1 MMTLEQQLEL
11 EKMYKGLAENRALQ
25 VLNRAKADGAYERT
39 KVGQGVMNHLAETYT
54 KNVEAFV
61 TDCLQPKRG
70 VQPAYAKI
78 VKDYVLALGGD
89 TQKFSRLCAT
99 LSLKMALS
107 AMMRRSHV
115 ANNIGG
121 AIGLELEPEVEA
133 MAFFAD
139 KNNVKRFNKAIS
151 SRVGF
156 SYRRI
161 FMEHVYEGV
170 GFTFVKHTAKERTS
184 LGMQLLAVLV
194 ETTDFFVFQEVSE
207 NGKTQPLQLLPT
219 DIFLKAIAN
228 AEDKSISLAI
238 TYVPTIIPP
247 KPWTSMWDG
256 GYYGALSQNKTLMR
270 YIPYA
275 RSSQTRKLYTS
286 RLNELDLSSVYSAV
300 NAIQATAYRIN
311 KPVLDIL
318 KYYLSIGGGIAG
330 LAETKPLEQLPRF
343 PHAYEDIK
351 EDEELLKAFKAHKKK
366 MVEVVHKENQRK
378 GKALRAVMILK
389 TAEDFA
395 KYESIWFPMN
405 IDFRGRVYPIPTGLN
420 PQGDDM
426 TKSLLQYAN
435 PVPVSTE
442 DAPDALKWLAIHG
455 AGLAGHDK
463 IPLEDRVAWV
473 EENKQNILS
482 SAENPL
488 DFPWWQ
494 EQDKPWQFLA
504 WAMEYKRAL
513 EYLDSHGTLAGFD
526 CRCTIAYDGTCS
538 GLQHYS
544 CLLRDP
550 VGGSAVNLIDH
561 DKPSDIYREVSDKV
575 LTMVKKD
582 VMEGTTKGKERKD
595 GTFGPGTKQMAE
607 AWLAHGINRKVCKRP
622 VMTLAYGSGQYGFAD
637 QIYEDTTRDNPHF
650 AGVGDRQAAQ
660 YLAKLTWKA
669 VQTTVVAAIEGM
681 ECLKK
686 IATALAKAD
695 MPVEWVTPMGLP
707 IQQMYLARKTESFQL
722 RLGNASTRY
731 RIYVT
736 TVSENED
743 VDRHKQ
749 ATGVAPNFIH
759 SLDATHLMMSINEAS
774 KEGCVNFSTVHDSF
788 GTSLGEAARLR
799 RIIRQQMVKL
809 YTEHDPLADFL
820 RHAEELLGE
829 PLDIELPKKGSLDIN
844 CILDSK
850 FVFH

>member
-170 GFTFVKHTAKERTS
+170 GFIFVKHTAKERTS

-207 NGKTQPLQLLPT
+207 DGKTQPLQLLPT

-286 RLNELDLSSVYSAV
+286 RLNELDLSSLYSAV

-395 KYESIWFPMN
+395 KYDSIWFPMN

-426 TKSLLQYAN
+426 TKSLLQYAD
-435 PVPVSTE
+435 PVPVSAE
-442 DAPDALKWLAIHG
+442 DAPDALKWLSIHG

-504 WAMEYKRAL
+504 WTMEYKRAL

-829 PLDIELPKKGSLDIN
+829 PLGIELPKKGSLDIN

>member
-1 MMTLEQQLEL
+1 MTLEQQLEL

-25 VLNRAKADGAYERT
+25 VLNKAKVDGAYERT
-39 KVGQGVMNHLAETYT
+39 RVGQGVMNHLAETYT

-61 TDCLQPKRG
+61 KDCLQPKRG
-70 VQPAYAKI
+70 IQPAYAKI

-99 LSLKMALS
+99 LSLKMTLS

-139 KNNVKRFNKAIS
+139 KNNVKRFNKS
-151 SRVGF
+151 LSYRVGF

-170 GFTFVKHTAKERTS
+170 GFNFVKHTAKERTS

-207 NGKTQPLQLLPT
+207 DGKTQPLQLIPT
-219 DIFLKAIAN
+219 DIFLKAIAE
-228 AEDKSISLAI
+228 AEDKSVSLAI

-256 GYYGALSQNKTLMR
+256 GYYGSLSQNKTLMR

-275 RSSQTRKLYTS
+275 RSSQTRKLYTA
-286 RLNELDLSSVYSAV
+286 RLNELDLASVYSAV

-311 KPVLDIL
+311 KPVLEVI
-318 KYYLSIGGGIAG
+318 KHYLNVGGGVAG
-330 LAETKPLEQLPRF
+330 LATTKPLEQLPRF
-343 PHAYEDIK
+343 PHAYDEIK
-351 EDEELLKAFKAHKKK
+351 GNEELLKQFKAHKKK
-366 MVEVVHKENQRK
+366 MVEVIHKENQRK

-389 TAEDFA
+389 VAEDFA
-395 KYESIWFPMN
+395 KYDSIWFPMN

-435 PVPVSTE
+435 PVPVSAE
-442 DAPDALKWLAIHG
+442 DAPDALKWLSIHG

-463 IPLEDRVAWV
+463 IPLEDRVSWV

-504 WAMEYKRAL
+504 WTMEYKRAL
-513 EYLDSHGTLAGFD
+513 EYLDSHRTLAGFD

-582 VMEGTTKGKERKD
+582 VMEGTTKGRERKD
-595 GTFGPGTKQMAE
+595 GTFGPGTKQLAE

-695 MPVEWVTPMGLP
+695 MPVEWLTPMGLP

-774 KEGCVNFSTVHDSF
+774 RQGCVNFSTVHDSF

-809 YTEHDPLADFL
+809 YTEHDPLAEFL

-829 PLDIELPKKGSLDIN
+829 PLDIELPEKGSLDIN

>member
-25 VLNRAKADGAYERT
+25 VLNKAKADGAYERT

-133 MAFFAD
+133 MTFFAD

-207 NGKTQPLQLLPT
+207 DGKTQPLQLLPT

-455 AGLAGHDK
+455 AELAGHDK

>member
-25 VLNRAKADGAYERT
+25 VLNKAKADGAYERT

-78 VKDYVLALGGD
+78 VKDYVLTLGGD

-207 NGKTQPLQLLPT
+207 DGKTQLLQLLPT

-286 RLNELDLSSVYSAV
+286 RLNELDLSSLYSAV

-395 KYESIWFPMN
+395 KYDSIWFPMN

-442 DAPDALKWLAIHG
+442 DAPDALKWLSIHG

-482 SAENPL
+482 SAETPL

-504 WAMEYKRAL
+504 WTMEYKRAL
-513 EYLDSHGTLAGFD
+513 EYLDVHKTLAGFD

-607 AWLAHGINRKVCKRP
+607 AWMAHGINRKVCKRP

-707 IQQMYLARKTESFQL
+707 IQQMYLSRKTESFQL

>member
-25 VLNRAKADGAYERT
+25 VLNKAKADGAYERT

-61 TDCLQPKRG
+61 TDCLQPKCG

-78 VKDYVLALGGD
+78 IKDYVLALGGD

-207 NGKTQPLQLLPT
+207 DGKTQPLQLLPT
-219 DIFLKAIAN
+219 DVFLKAIAN
-228 AEDKSISLAI
+228 AEDKSVSLAI

-482 SAENPL
+482 SAKNPL

>member
-207 NGKTQPLQLLPT
+207 DGKTQPLQLLPT

-286 RLNELDLSSVYSAV
+286 RLNELDLSSLYSAV

-395 KYESIWFPMN
+395 KYDSIWFPMN

-494 EQDKPWQFLA
+494 DQDKPWQFLA

>member
-207 NGKTQPLQLLPT
+207 DGKTQPLQLLPT

-286 RLNELDLSSVYSAV
+286 RLNELDLSSLYSAV

-395 KYESIWFPMN
+395 KYDSIWFPMN

>member
-25 VLNRAKADGAYERT
+25 VLNKAKTDGAYERT
-39 KVGQGVMNHLAETYT
+39 RVGQGIMNHLAETYSA
-54 KNVEAFV
+54 NVQAFV
-61 TDCLQPKRG
+61 EDCLKPKRG

-78 VKDYVLALGGD
+78 VKDYALALQGD
-89 TQKFSRLCAT
+89 TKKLARLCAT
-99 LSLKMALS
+99 LSLKITIS
-107 AMMRRSHV
+107 AMMRRSLT

-133 MAFFAD
+133 VAFFED
-139 KNNVKRFNKAIS
+139 KENKRFDRSLKE
-151 SRVGF
+151 RVNF
-156 SYRRI
+156 SYRRN
-161 FMEHVYEGV
+161 FMEHVYNGV
-170 GFTFVKHTAKERTS
+170 GFTFTKHTAKERTT

-207 NGKTQPLQLLPT
+207 EGKTQPLQILPT
-219 DIFLKAIAN
+219 DIFLQAIAK
-228 AEDKSISLAI
+228 AEDKSVGQAI

-286 RLNELDLSSVYSAV
+286 RLNELDLSSLYSAV

-311 KPVLDIL
+311 KSVLEVI
-318 KYYLSIGGGIAG
+318 KHYLNVGGGVAG
-330 LAETKPLEQLPRF
+330 LAETNPLEQLPRF
-343 PHAYEDIK
+343 PHAYDEIK
-351 EDEELLKAFKAHKKK
+351 ENEELLKQFKEHKKK
-366 MVEVVHKENQRK
+366 MVEIIHKENQRK

-389 TAEDFA
+389 VAEDFA
-395 KYESIWFPMN
+395 KCDEIWFPMN

-426 TKSLLQYAN
+426 TKALLQYAK
-435 PVPVSTE
+435 PVPVSAE
-442 DAPDALKWLAIHG
+442 DAPDALKWLSIHG

-463 IPLEDRVAWV
+463 IPLEDRVTWV

-488 DFPWWQ
+488 DFTWWQ

-513 EYLDSHGTLAGFD
+513 EYLDTHKTLAGFG

-550 VGGSAVNLIDH
+550 VGGSSVNLIDH
-561 DKPSDIYREVSDKV
+561 DKPADIYREVSDKV

-582 VMEGTTKGKERKD
+582 AIEGTLKGKQRKN
-595 GTFGPGTKQMAE
+595 GTFGPGTKQLAE

-637 QIYEDTTRDNPHF
+637 QIYEDTVADNPCF
-650 AGVGDRQAAQ
+650 AGVGERQVAQ
-660 YLAKLTWKA
+660 YLAKLIWKA

-686 IATALAKAD
+686 IATVLAKAD

-722 RLGNASTRY
+722 RLGNSSTRY

-774 KEGCVNFSTVHDSF
+774 RQGCVNFSTVHDSF

-799 RIIRQQMVKL
+799 RIIRQELVKL
-809 YTEHDPLADFL
+809 YTEHDPLAEFL

-829 PLDIELPKKGSLDIN
+829 PLDIELPEKGSLDIN

>member
-25 VLNRAKADGAYERT
+25 VLNKAKADGAYERT

-161 FMEHVYEGV
+161 FMEHVYDGV

-207 NGKTQPLQLLPT
+207 DGKTQPLQLLPT
-219 DIFLKAIAN
+219 DVFLKAIAN

-366 MVEVVHKENQRK
+366 MVEVIHKENQRK

-395 KYESIWFPMN
+395 KYDSIWFPMN

-435 PVPVSTE
+435 PVPVSAE
-442 DAPDALKWLAIHG
+442 DAPDALKWLSIHG

-482 SAENPL
+482 SAETPL

-504 WAMEYKRAL
+504 WTMEYKRAL
-513 EYLDSHGTLAGFD
+513 EYLDAHKTLAGFD

-799 RIIRQQMVKL
+799 HIIRQQMVKL

-829 PLDIELPKKGSLDIN
+829 PMDIELPKKGSLDIN

>member
-25 VLNRAKADGAYERT
+25 VLNKAKADGAYERT

-133 MAFFAD
+133 MTFFAD

-207 NGKTQPLQLLPT
+207 DGKTQPLQLLPT
-219 DIFLKAIAN
+219 DIFLKAIAT

>member
-25 VLNRAKADGAYERT
+25 VLNKAKADGAYERT

-70 VQPAYAKI
+70 VQPTYAKI

-161 FMEHVYEGV
+161 FMEHVYKGV

-207 NGKTQPLQLLPT
+207 DGKTQPLQLLPT
-219 DIFLKAIAN
+219 DVFLKAIAN
-228 AEDKSISLAI
+228 AEDKSVSLAI

-504 WAMEYKRAL
+504 WTMEYKRAL

-526 CRCTIAYDGTCS
+526 CRCTIAYDGTCL

-686 IATALAKAD
+686 IATALVKAD

-707 IQQMYLARKTESFQL
+707 IQQMYLARKTESFRL
-722 RLGNASTRY
+722 RLGNSSTRY

-774 KEGCVNFSTVHDSF
+774 RQGCVNFSTVHDSF

-799 RIIRQQMVKL
+799 RIIRQELVKL
-809 YTEHDPLADFL
+809 YTEHDPLAEFL

-829 PLDIELPKKGSLDIN
+829 PLDIELPKKGSLDIK

>member
-11 EKMYKGLAENRALQ
+11 EKMYKNISESRALQ
-25 VLNRAKADGAYERT
+25 LLNKAKADGAYERT
-39 KVGQGVMNHLAETYT
+39 HVGQGIMNHLAETYA
-54 KNVEAFV
+54 KNLQAFV
-61 TDCLQPKRG
+61 EDCVKPKRG

-78 VKDYVLALGGD
+78 VKDYTLALNGD
-89 TQKFSRLCAT
+89 TQKLARTCAT
-99 LSLKMALS
+99 LSLRLTLGD
-107 AMMRRSHV
+107 MMMQKYI
-115 ANNIGG
+115 ANNIGSK
-121 AIGLELEPEVEA
+121 IGVDLEAEVQA
-133 MAFFAD
+133 TAFFDD
-139 KNNVKRFNKAIS
+139 KDNVKRFGKS
-151 SRVGF
+151 LGSRVGF

-161 FMEHVYEGV
+161 FMEHVYNGV
-170 GFTFVKHTAKERTS
+170 GMEFVKHTEKEKTA
-184 LGMQLLAVLV
+184 LGMQMLTILV
-194 ETTDFFVFQEVSE
+194 ETTDFFVFSE
-207 NGKTQPLQLLPT
+207 DVKDNKTQPLQLLPT
-219 DIFLKAIAN
+219 DIFLKAVSK

-238 TYVPTIIPP
+238 KYVPTIIPP
-247 KPWTSMWDG
+247 KPWTSFWDG
-256 GYYGALSQNKTLMR
+256 GYYGALSQHSTLMR

-275 RSSQTRKLYTS
+275 RSSQTRKLYTA
-286 RLNELDLSSVYSAV
+286 RLNELDLSSLYSAV
-300 NAIQATAYRIN
+300 NAIQATAYKIN
-311 KPVLDIL
+311 RSVLEVI
-318 KYYLSIGGGIAG
+318 KHYLNVGGGVAG

-343 PHAYEDIK
+343 PHDYEDIK
-351 EDEELLKAFKAHKKK
+351 ENELLLKQFKAHKKK
-366 MVEVVHKENQRK
+366 MVEIIHKENQRK

-389 TAEDFA
+389 VAEDFA
-395 KYESIWFPMN
+395 KYDKIWFPMN

-426 TKSLLQYAN
+426 TKALLQYAD
-435 PVPVSTE
+435 PVPVSAE
-442 DAPDALKWLAIHG
+442 DAPDALKWLSIHG

-482 SAENPL
+482 SAETPL

-504 WAMEYKRAL
+504 WTMEYKRAL
-513 EYLDSHGTLAGFD
+513 EYLDAHKTLAGFD

-550 VGGSAVNLIDH
+550 VGGSSVNLIDH
-561 DKPSDIYREVSDKV
+561 DKPADIYREVSDKV

-582 VMEGTTKGKERKD
+582 AIEGTLKGKERKD
-595 GTFGPGTKQMAE
+595 GTFGPGTKQLAE
-607 AWLAHGINRKVCKRP
+607 AWLAHGITRKVCKRP
-622 VMTLAYGSGQYGFAD
+622 VMTLAYGSGQYGFGD
-637 QIYEDTTRDNPHF
+637 QIYEDTVADNPCF
-650 AGVGDRQAAQ
+650 AGVGERQASQ
-660 YLAKLTWKA
+660 YLAKLIWKA

-707 IQQMYLARKTESFQL
+707 IQQMYLARKTESFRL
-722 RLGNASTRY
+722 RLGNSSTRY

-774 KEGCVNFSTVHDSF
+774 RQGCVNFSTVHDSF

-799 RIIRQQMVKL
+799 RIIRQELVKL

-829 PLDIELPKKGSLDIN
+829 PLDIELPEKGSLDIN

>member
-25 VLNRAKADGAYERT
+25 VLNKAKADGAYERT

-70 VQPAYAKI
+70 VQPTYAKI

-161 FMEHVYEGV
+161 FMEHVYKGV

-207 NGKTQPLQLLPT
+207 DGKTQPLQLLPT
-219 DIFLKAIAN
+219 DVFLKAIAN
-228 AEDKSISLAI
+228 AEDKSVSLAI

-504 WAMEYKRAL
+504 WTMEYKRAL

-526 CRCTIAYDGTCS
+526 CRCTIAYDGTCL

-707 IQQMYLARKTESFQL
+707 IQQMYLARKTESFRL
-722 RLGNASTRY
+722 RLGNSSTRY

-774 KEGCVNFSTVHDSF
+774 RQGCVNFSTVHDSF

-799 RIIRQQMVKL
+799 RIIRQELVKL
-809 YTEHDPLADFL
+809 YTEHDPLAEFL

-829 PLDIELPKKGSLDIN
+829 LLDIELPKKGSLDIK

>member
-25 VLNRAKADGAYERT
+25 VLDKAKADGAYERT
-39 KVGQGVMNHLAETYT
+39 RVGQGIMNHLAETYSA
-54 KNVEAFV
+54 NVQAFV
-61 TDCLQPKRG
+61 EDCMKPKRG

-78 VKDYVLALGGD
+78 VKDYVLALQGD
-89 TQKFSRLCAT
+89 TKKLARLCAT
-99 LSLKMALS
+99 LSLKITLS
-107 AMMRRSHV
+107 AMMRRSLT

-133 MAFFAD
+133 MAFFED
-139 KNNVKRFNKAIS
+139 KENKRFDRSLKE
-151 SRVGF
+151 RVNF
-156 SYRRI
+156 SYRRN
-161 FMEHVYEGV
+161 FMERVYKGV
-170 GFTFVKHTAKERTS
+170 GFTFTKHTAKERTT

-207 NGKTQPLQLLPT
+207 EGKTQPLQVLPT
-219 DIFLKAIAN
+219 DIFLQAIAK
-228 AEDKSISLAI
+228 AEDKSVGQAI

-247 KPWTSMWDG
+247 KPWTNFWDG
-256 GYYGALSQNKTLMR
+256 GYYGALAQNKTLMR

-275 RSSQTRKLYTS
+275 RSSQTRKLYTA
-286 RLNELDLSSVYSAV
+286 RLNELDLSNIYSAV

-311 KPVLDIL
+311 KPIL
-318 KYYLSIGGGIAG
+318 EVIKHYLNVGGGVAG
-330 LAETKPLEQLPRF
+330 LATTKPLEQLPRF
-343 PHAYEDIK
+343 PHAYDEIK
-351 EDEELLKAFKAHKKK
+351 ENEELLKQFKEHKKK
-366 MVEVVHKENQRK
+366 MVEIIHKENQRK

-389 TAEDFA
+389 VAEDFA
-395 KYESIWFPMN
+395 KYDEIWFPMN

-426 TKSLLQYAN
+426 TKALLQYAK
-435 PVPVSTE
+435 PVPVSAE
-442 DAPDALKWLAIHG
+442 DAPDALKWLSIHG

-473 EENKQNILS
+473 EENKGNILS

-488 DFPWWQ
+488 DFTWWQ

-504 WAMEYKRAL
+504 WTMEYKRAL
-513 EYLDSHGTLAGFD
+513 EYLDTHKTLAGFD

-550 VGGSAVNLIDH
+550 VGGSSVNLIDH
-561 DKPSDIYREVSDKV
+561 DKPADIYRDVSDKV

-582 VMEGTTKGKERKD
+582 AIEGTLKGKQRKN
-595 GTFGPGTKQMAE
+595 GTFGPGTKQLAE

-637 QIYEDTTRDNPHF
+637 QVYEDTAADNPCF
-650 AGVGDRQAAQ
+650 AGVGERQAAQ
-660 YLAKLTWKA
+660 YLAKLIWKA

-707 IQQMYLARKTESFQL
+707 IQQMYLARKTEAFQL
-722 RLGNASTRY
+722 RLGNSSTRY

-774 KEGCVNFSTVHDSF
+774 RQGCVNFSTVHDSF

-799 RIIRQQMVKL
+799 RIIRQELVRL
-809 YTEHDPLADFL
+809 YTEHDPLAEFL

-829 PLDIELPKKGSLDIN
+829 PLDIELPEKGSLDIN

>member
-11 EKMYKGLAENRALQ
+11 EKMYKNISESRALQ
-25 VLNRAKADGAYERT
+25 LLNKAKEDGAYERT
-39 KVGQGVMNHLAETYT
+39 RVGQGIMNHLAETYA
-54 KNVEAFV
+54 KNLQAFV
-61 TDCLQPKRG
+61 EDCVKPKRG

-78 VKDYVLALGGD
+78 VKDYTLALNGD
-89 TQKFSRLCAT
+89 TQKLARTCAT
-99 LSLKMALS
+99 LSLRLTLGD
-107 AMMRRSHV
+107 MMMQKYI
-115 ANNIGG
+115 ANNIGSK
-121 AIGLELEPEVEA
+121 IGVDLEAEVQA
-133 MAFFAD
+133 TAFFDD
-139 KNNVKRFNKAIS
+139 KDNVKRFGKS
-151 SRVGF
+151 LGSRVGF

-161 FMEHVYEGV
+161 FMEHVYNGV
-170 GFTFVKHTAKERTS
+170 GMEFVKHTEKEKTA
-184 LGMQLLAVLV
+184 LGMQMLAILV
-194 ETTDFFVFQEVSE
+194 ETTDFFVFSE
-207 NGKTQPLQLLPT
+207 DVKDNKTQPLQLLPT
-219 DIFLKAIAN
+219 DIFLKAVSK

-238 TYVPTIIPP
+238 KYVPTIIPP
-247 KPWTSMWDG
+247 KPWTSFWDG
-256 GYYGALSQNKTLMR
+256 GYYGALSQHSTLMR

-275 RSSQTRKLYTS
+275 RSSQTRKLYTA
-286 RLNELDLSSVYSAV
+286 RLNELDLSSLYSAV
-300 NAIQATAYRIN
+300 NAIQATAYKIN
-311 KPVLDIL
+311 RAVLEVI
-318 KYYLSIGGGIAG
+318 KHYLSVGGGVAG

-343 PHAYEDIK
+343 PHDYEDIK
-351 EDEELLKAFKAHKKK
+351 ENELLLKQFKAHKKK
-366 MVEVVHKENQRK
+366 MVEVIHKENQRK

-389 TAEDFA
+389 VAEDFA
-395 KYESIWFPMN
+395 KYDKIWFPMN

-426 TKSLLQYAN
+426 TKALLQYAD
-435 PVPVSTE
+435 PVPVSAE
-442 DAPDALKWLAIHG
+442 DAPDALKWLSIHG

-482 SAENPL
+482 SAETPL

-504 WAMEYKRAL
+504 WTMEYKRAL
-513 EYLDSHGTLAGFD
+513 EYLDVHKTLAGFD

-550 VGGSAVNLIDH
+550 VGGSSVNLIDH
-561 DKPSDIYREVSDKV
+561 DKPADIYREVSDKV

-582 VMEGTTKGKERKD
+582 AIEGTLKGKERKD
-595 GTFGPGTKQMAE
+595 GTFGPGTKQLAE
-607 AWLAHGINRKVCKRP
+607 AWLAHGITRKVCKRP
-622 VMTLAYGSGQYGFAD
+622 VMTLAYGSGQYGFGD
-637 QIYEDTTRDNPHF
+637 QIYEDTVADNPCF
-650 AGVGDRQAAQ
+650 AGVGERQASQ
-660 YLAKLTWKA
+660 YLAKLIWKA

-707 IQQMYLARKTESFQL
+707 IQQMYLARKTESFRL
-722 RLGNASTRY
+722 RLGNSSTRY

-774 KEGCVNFSTVHDSF
+774 RQGCVNFSTVHDSF

-799 RIIRQQMVKL
+799 RIIRQELVKL
-809 YTEHDPLADFL
+809 YTEHDPLAEFL

-829 PLDIELPKKGSLDIN
+829 PLDIERPKKGSLDIN

>member
-25 VLNRAKADGAYERT
+25 VLNKAKADGAYERT

-207 NGKTQPLQLLPT
+207 DGKTQPLQLLPT

-343 PHAYEDIK
+343 PHTYEDIK

-435 PVPVSTE
+435 PIPVSTE

-607 AWLAHGINRKVCKRP
+607 AWLAHDINRKVCKRP

-749 ATGVAPNFIH
+749 ATGVAPNSIH

>member
-25 VLNRAKADGAYERT
+25 VLNKAKADGAYERT

-161 FMEHVYEGV
+161 FMEHVYKGV

-207 NGKTQPLQLLPT
+207 DGKTQPLQLLPT
-219 DIFLKAIAN
+219 NVFLKAIAN
-228 AEDKSISLAI
+228 AEDKSVSLAI

>member
-11 EKMYKGLAENRALQ
+11 EKMYKNISESRALQ
-25 VLNRAKADGAYERT
+25 LLNKAKADGAYERT
-39 KVGQGVMNHLAETYT
+39 HVGQGIMNHLAETYA
-54 KNVEAFV
+54 KNLQAFV
-61 TDCLQPKRG
+61 EDCVKPKRG

-78 VKDYVLALGGD
+78 IKDYTLALNGD
-89 TQKFSRLCAT
+89 TQKLARTCAT
-99 LSLKMALS
+99 LSLRLTLGD
-107 AMMRRSHV
+107 MMMQKYI
-115 ANNIGG
+115 ANNIGSK
-121 AIGLELEPEVEA
+121 IGVDLEAEVQA
-133 MAFFAD
+133 TAFFDD
-139 KNNVKRFNKAIS
+139 KDNVKRFGKS
-151 SRVGF
+151 LGSRVGF

-161 FMEHVYEGV
+161 FMEHVYNGV
-170 GFTFVKHTAKERTS
+170 GMKFVKHTEKEKTA
-184 LGMQLLAVLV
+184 LGMQMLAILV
-194 ETTDFFVFQEVSE
+194 ETTDFFVFSE
-207 NGKTQPLQLLPT
+207 DVKDNKTQPLQLLPT
-219 DIFLKAIAN
+219 DIFLKAVSK

-238 TYVPTIIPP
+238 KYVPTIIPP
-247 KPWTSMWDG
+247 KPWTSFWDG
-256 GYYGALSQNKTLMR
+256 GYYGALSQHSTLMR

-275 RSSQTRKLYTS
+275 RSSQTRKLYTA
-286 RLNELDLSSVYSAV
+286 RLNELDLSSLYSAV
-300 NAIQATAYRIN
+300 NAIQATAYKIN
-311 KPVLDIL
+311 RSVLEVI
-318 KYYLSIGGGIAG
+318 KHYLSVGGGVAG

-343 PHAYEDIK
+343 PHDYEDIK
-351 EDEELLKAFKAHKKK
+351 ENELLLKQFKAHKKK
-366 MVEVVHKENQRK
+366 MVEIIHKENQRK

-389 TAEDFA
+389 VAEDFA
-395 KYESIWFPMN
+395 KYDKIWFPMN

-426 TKSLLQYAN
+426 TKALLQYAD
-435 PVPVSTE
+435 PVPVSAE
-442 DAPDALKWLAIHG
+442 DASDALKWLSIHG

-482 SAENPL
+482 SAETPL
-488 DFPWWQ
+488 DSPWWQ

-504 WAMEYKRAL
+504 WTMEYKRAL
-513 EYLDSHGTLAGFD
+513 EYLDAHKTLAGFD

-550 VGGSAVNLIDH
+550 VGGSSVNLIDH
-561 DKPSDIYREVSDKV
+561 DKPADIYREVSDKV

-582 VMEGTTKGKERKD
+582 AIEGTLKGKERKD

-607 AWLAHGINRKVCKRP
+607 AWLAHGITRKVCKRP
-622 VMTLAYGSGQYGFAD
+622 VMTLAYGSGQYGFGD
-637 QIYEDTTRDNPHF
+637 QIYEDTVADNPCF
-650 AGVGDRQAAQ
+650 AGVGERQASQ
-660 YLAKLTWKA
+660 YLAKLIWKA

-707 IQQMYLARKTESFQL
+707 IQQMYLARKTESFRL
-722 RLGNASTRY
+722 RLGNSSTRY

-774 KEGCVNFSTVHDSF
+774 RQGCVNFSTVHDSF

-799 RIIRQQMVKL
+799 RIIRQELVKL
-809 YTEHDPLADFL
+809 YTEHDPLAEFL

-829 PLDIELPKKGSLDIN
+829 PLDIELPKKGSLDIK

>member
-25 VLNRAKADGAYERT
+25 VLNKAKADGAYERT

-207 NGKTQPLQLLPT
+207 DGKTQPLQLLPT
-219 DIFLKAIAN
+219 NVFLKAIAN

-286 RLNELDLSSVYSAV
+286 RLNELDLSSLYSAV

>member
-25 VLNRAKADGAYERT
+25 VLNKAKADGAYERT

-139 KNNVKRFNKAIS
+139 KNNVKRFNKSIS

-207 NGKTQPLQLLPT
+207 DGKTQPLQLLPT

-395 KYESIWFPMN
+395 KYDSIWFPMN

-435 PVPVSTE
+435 PVPVSAE

-473 EENKQNILS
+473 EENKRNILS

-504 WAMEYKRAL
+504 WTMEYKRAL
-513 EYLDSHGTLAGFD
+513 EYLDSHVTLAGFD

-829 PLDIELPKKGSLDIN
+829 PLNIELPKKGSLDIN

>member
-25 VLNRAKADGAYERT
+25 VLNKAKADGAYERT

-207 NGKTQPLQLLPT
+207 DGKTQPLQLLPT
-219 DIFLKAIAN
+219 DVFLKAIVN
-228 AEDKSISLAI
+228 AEDKSVSLAI

-275 RSSQTRKLYTS
+275 RYSQTRKLYTS

-395 KYESIWFPMN
+395 KYDSIWFPMN

-435 PVPVSTE
+435 PVPVSIE

-473 EENKQNILS
+473 EENKQSILS

-650 AGVGDRQAAQ
+650 VGVGDRQAAQ

-774 KEGCVNFSTVHDSF
+774 RQGCVNFSTVHDSF

-799 RIIRQQMVKL
+799 RIIRQELVKL
-809 YTEHDPLADFL
+809 YTEHDPLAEFL

-829 PLDIELPKKGSLDIN
+829 PLDIELPAKGSLDIN

>member
-11 EKMYKGLAENRALQ
+11 EKMYKNISENRALQ
-25 VLNRAKADGAYERT
+25 LLAKAKEDGAYERT
-39 KVGQGVMNHLAETYT
+39 RVGQGIMNHLAETYAR
-54 KNVEAFV
+54 NLQAFV
-61 TDCLQPKRG
+61 EDCAKPKRG
-70 VQPAYAKI
+70 IKPTYAKI
-78 VKDYVLALGGD
+78 VKDYTLALNGD
-89 TQKFSRLCAT
+89 TQKLARICAT
-99 LSLKMALS
+99 LSLRVTLGD
-107 AMMRRSHV
+107 MMKQSYI
-115 ANNIGG
+115 ANNIGSK
-121 AIGLELEPEVEA
+121 IGMELESEVQA
-133 MAFFAD
+133 MAFFDD
-139 KNNVKRFNKAIS
+139 KDNVKRFGKS
-151 SRVGF
+151 LDSRVGF

-161 FMEHVYEGV
+161 FMEHVYNGV
-170 GFTFVKHTAKERTS
+170 GMEFVKHTDKEKTA
-184 LGMQLLAVLV
+184 LGMQLLAILV
-194 ETTDFFVFQEVSE
+194 ETTDFFVFGEDVKDNKAQ
-207 NGKTQPLQLLPT
+207 QLQIMPT
-219 DIFLKAIAN
+219 DIFLKAVSK

-238 TYVPTIIPP
+238 KYVPTIIPP
-247 KPWTSMWDG
+247 KPWTDFWTG
-256 GYYGALSQNKTLMR
+256 GYYGALSQHSTLMR

-275 RSSQTRKLYTS
+275 RSSQTRKLYSS
-286 RLNELDLSSVYSAV
+286 RLNELDLSNIYSAV
-300 NAIQATAYRIN
+300 NAIQATAYKIN
-311 KPVLDIL
+311 KPVLEVI
-318 KYYLSIGGGIAG
+318 KHYLSVGGGVAG

-343 PHAYEDIK
+343 PHAYDEIK
-351 EDEELLKAFKAHKKK
+351 ENEELLKQFKAHKKK
-366 MVEVVHKENQRK
+366 MVEIIHKENQRK

-389 TAEDFA
+389 VAEDFA
-395 KYESIWFPMN
+395 KYDSIWFPMN

-426 TKSLLQYAN
+426 TKALLQYAG
-435 PVPVSTE
+435 PVPVSAE
-442 DAPDALKWLAIHG
+442 DAPDSLKWLSIHG

-463 IPLEDRVAWV
+463 IPLEDRIAWV

-637 QIYEDTTRDNPHF
+637 QIYEDTTRDSPHF

-686 IATALAKAD
+686 IASALAKAD

-707 IQQMYLARKTESFQL
+707 IQQMYLARKTESFRL
-722 RLGNASTRY
+722 RLGNSSTLY

-736 TVSENED
+736 TVSDNED

-774 KEGCVNFSTVHDSF
+774 RQGCVNFSTVHDSF

-799 RIIRQQMVKL
+799 RIIRQELVRL

-829 PLDIELPKKGSLDIN
+829 PLDIELPEKGSLDIN

>member
-25 VLNRAKADGAYERT
+25 VLNKAKADGAYERT

-161 FMEHVYEGV
+161 FMEHVYKGV

-207 NGKTQPLQLLPT
+207 DGKTQPLQLLPT
-219 DIFLKAIAN
+219 DVFLKAIAN
-228 AEDKSISLAI
+228 AEDKSVSLAI

-256 GYYGALSQNKTLMR
+256 GYYGALSPNKTLMR

-395 KYESIWFPMN
+395 KYDSIWFPMN

-504 WAMEYKRAL
+504 WTMEYKRAL

-820 RHAEELLGE
+820 RHAEELLGG

>member
-25 VLNRAKADGAYERT
+25 VLNKAKADGAYERT

-161 FMEHVYEGV
+161 FMEHVYKGV

-207 NGKTQPLQLLPT
+207 DGKTQPLQLLPT
-219 DIFLKAIAN
+219 DVFLKAIAN
-228 AEDKSISLAI
+228 AEDKSVSLAI

-395 KYESIWFPMN
+395 KYDSIWFPMN

-607 AWLAHGINRKVCKRP
+607 AWMAHGINRKVCKRP

>member
-25 VLNRAKADGAYERT
+25 VLNKAKADGAYERT

-139 KNNVKRFNKAIS
+139 KNNAKRFNKAIS

-207 NGKTQPLQLLPT
+207 DGKTQPLQLLPT
-219 DIFLKAIAN
+219 DVFLKAIAN

-286 RLNELDLSSVYSAV
+286 RLNELDLSSLYSAV

-395 KYESIWFPMN
+395 KYDSIWFPMN

-442 DAPDALKWLAIHG
+442 DAPDAIKWLAIHG

-504 WAMEYKRAL
+504 WTMEYKRAL

-544 CLLRDP
+544 CLLHDP

>member
-1 MMTLEQQLEL
+1 M
-11 EKMYKGLAENRALQ
+11 
-25 VLNRAKADGAYERT
+25 
-39 KVGQGVMNHLAETYT
+39 
-54 KNVEAFV
+54 
-61 TDCLQPKRG
+61 
-70 VQPAYAKI
+70 
-78 VKDYVLALGGD
+78 
-89 TQKFSRLCAT
+89 
-99 LSLKMALS
+99 
-107 AMMRRSHV
+107 
-115 ANNIGG
+115 
-121 AIGLELEPEVEA
+121 
-133 MAFFAD
+133 
-139 KNNVKRFNKAIS
+139 
-151 SRVGF
+151 
-156 SYRRI
+156 
-161 FMEHVYEGV
+161 
-170 GFTFVKHTAKERTS
+170 
-184 LGMQLLAVLV
+184 
-194 ETTDFFVFQEVSE
+194 
-207 NGKTQPLQLLPT
+207 
-219 DIFLKAIAN
+219 
-228 AEDKSISLAI
+228 
-238 TYVPTIIPP
+238 
-247 KPWTSMWDG
+247 
-256 GYYGALSQNKTLMR
+256 
-270 YIPYA
+270 
-275 RSSQTRKLYTS
+275 
-286 RLNELDLSSVYSAV
+286 
-300 NAIQATAYRIN
+300 
-311 KPVLDIL
+311 
-318 KYYLSIGGGIAG
+318 
-330 LAETKPLEQLPRF
+330 
-343 PHAYEDIK
+343 
-351 EDEELLKAFKAHKKK
+351 
-366 MVEVVHKENQRK
+366 
-378 GKALRAVMILK
+378 
-389 TAEDFA
+389 
-395 KYESIWFPMN
+395 
-405 IDFRGRVYPIPTGLN
+405 
-420 PQGDDM
+420 
-426 TKSLLQYAN
+426 
-435 PVPVSTE
+435 STE

-494 EQDKPWQFLA
+494 DQDKPWQFLA

>member
-25 VLNRAKADGAYERT
+25 VLNKAKADGAYERT

-133 MAFFAD
+133 MTFFAD

-207 NGKTQPLQLLPT
+207 DGKTQPLQLLPT

-526 CRCTIAYDGTCS
+526 CCCTIAYDGTCS

>member
-89 TQKFSRLCAT
+89 TQKFSRICAT

-133 MAFFAD
+133 MTFFAD

-207 NGKTQPLQLLPT
+207 DGKTQPLQLLPT
-219 DIFLKAIAN
+219 DVFLKAIAN
-228 AEDKSISLAI
+228 AEDKSVSLAI

-286 RLNELDLSSVYSAV
+286 RLNELDLSSLYSAV

-395 KYESIWFPMN
+395 KYDSIWFPMN

-435 PVPVSTE
+435 PAPVSTE

-595 GTFGPGTKQMAE
+595 GTFGPGTKKMAE

>member
-11 EKMYKGLAENRALQ
+11 EKMYKGLAENHALQ
-25 VLNRAKADGAYERT
+25 VLNKAKADGAYERT

-207 NGKTQPLQLLPT
+207 DGKTQPLQLLPT
-219 DIFLKAIAN
+219 DVFLKAIAN

-494 EQDKPWQFLA
+494 DQDKPWQFLA

-749 ATGVAPNFIH
+749 QG
-759 SLDATHLMMSINEAS
+759 
-774 KEGCVNFSTVHDSF
+774 
-788 GTSLGEAARLR
+788 
-799 RIIRQQMVKL
+799 
-809 YTEHDPLADFL
+809 
-820 RHAEELLGE
+820 
-829 PLDIELPKKGSLDIN
+829 
-844 CILDSK
+844 
-850 FVFH
+850 

>member
-25 VLNRAKADGAYERT
+25 VLNKAKADGAYERT

-207 NGKTQPLQLLPT
+207 DGKTQPLQLLPT
-219 DIFLKAIAN
+219 NVFLKAIAN

-395 KYESIWFPMN
+395 KYDSIWFPMN

-435 PVPVSTE
+435 PIPVSTE

-473 EENKQNILS
+473 EENKPNILS

>member
-11 EKMYKGLAENRALQ
+11 EKMYKGLAENHALQ
-25 VLNRAKADGAYERT
+25 VLNKAKADGAYERT

-207 NGKTQPLQLLPT
+207 DGKTQPLQLLPT
-219 DIFLKAIAN
+219 DVFLKAIAN

-494 EQDKPWQFLA
+494 DQDKPWQFLA

-526 CRCTIAYDGTCS
+526 CRCTIAYDGTCP

>member
-1 MMTLEQQLEL
+1 MTLEQQLEL

-25 VLNRAKADGAYERT
+25 VLNKAKADGAYERT

-133 MAFFAD
+133 MTFFAD

-207 NGKTQPLQLLPT
+207 DGKTQPLQLLPT

-809 YTEHDPLADFL
+809 YTEHDPLAGFL

>member
-25 VLNRAKADGAYERT
+25 VLNKAKADGAYERT

-207 NGKTQPLQLLPT
+207 DGKTQPLQLLPT
-219 DIFLKAIAN
+219 DVFLKAIAN

-504 WAMEYKRAL
+504 WTMEYKRAL

-829 PLDIELPKKGSLDIN
+829 PLDIELPKKGFLDIN

>member
-25 VLNRAKADGAYERT
+25 VLNKAKADGAYERT

-207 NGKTQPLQLLPT
+207 DGKTQPLQLLPT

-286 RLNELDLSSVYSAV
+286 RLNELDLSSLYSAV

-395 KYESIWFPMN
+395 KYDSIWFPMN

-482 SAENPL
+482 SAETPL

-513 EYLDSHGTLAGFD
+513 EYLDSHGTLAGFE

-788 GTSLGEAARLR
+788 GTSLGEATRLR

>member
-11 EKMYKGLAENRALQ
+11 EKMYKNISENRALQ
-25 VLNRAKADGAYERT
+25 LLTKAKEDGAYERT
-39 KVGQGVMNHLAETYT
+39 RVGQGIMNHLAETYAG
-54 KNVEAFV
+54 NLQAFV
-61 TDCLQPKRG
+61 EDCSKPKRG
-70 VQPAYAKI
+70 VKPTYAKI
-78 VKDYVLALGGD
+78 VKDYTLALNGD
-89 TQKFSRLCAT
+89 TQKLARICAT
-99 LSLKMALS
+99 LSLRITLGD
-107 AMMRRSHV
+107 MMKQSYI
-115 ANNIGG
+115 ANNIGSK
-121 AIGLELEPEVEA
+121 IGMELESEVQA
-133 MAFFAD
+133 TAFFDD
-139 KNNVKRFNKAIS
+139 KDNVKRFGKALS

-161 FMEHVYEGV
+161 FMEHVYNGV
-170 GFTFVKHTAKERTS
+170 GMEFVKHTEKEKTA
-184 LGMQLLAVLV
+184 LGMQMLAILV
-194 ETTDFFVFQEVSE
+194 ETTDFFFFSE
-207 NGKTQPLQLLPT
+207 DVKDNKTQQLQIMPT
-219 DIFLKAIAN
+219 DIFLKAVSK

-238 TYVPTIIPP
+238 KYVPTIIPP
-247 KPWTSMWDG
+247 KPWTDFWTG
-256 GYYGALSQNKTLMR
+256 GYYGALSQHSTLMR

-275 RSSQTRKLYTS
+275 RSSQTRKLYSS
-286 RLNELDLSSVYSAV
+286 RLNELDLSNIYSAV

-311 KPVLDIL
+311 KSVLEVI
-318 KYYLSIGGGIAG
+318 KHYLNVGGGVAG

-343 PHAYEDIK
+343 PHAYDEIK
-351 EDEELLKAFKAHKKK
+351 ENEELLKQFKEHKKK
-366 MVEVVHKENQRK
+366 MVEIIHKENQRK

-389 TAEDFA
+389 VAEDFA
-395 KYESIWFPMN
+395 KYDEIWFPMN

-426 TKSLLQYAN
+426 TKALLQYAE
-435 PVPVSTE
+435 PVPVSAE
-442 DAPDALKWLAIHG
+442 DAPDALKWLSIHG

-463 IPLEDRVAWV
+463 IPLEDRVSWV

-488 DFPWWQ
+488 DFTWWQ

-513 EYLDSHGTLAGFD
+513 AYIDTHKTLAGFD

-550 VGGSAVNLIDH
+550 VGGSSVNLIDH
-561 DKPSDIYREVSDKV
+561 NKPADIYREVSDKV

-582 VMEGTTKGKERKD
+582 VIEGTLKGKERKD
-595 GTFGPGTKQMAE
+595 GSFGPGTKQLAE

-637 QIYEDTTRDNPHF
+637 QIYEDTVADNPCF
-650 AGVGDRQAAQ
+650 AGVGERQAAQ
-660 YLAKLTWKA
+660 YLAKLIWKA

-686 IATALAKAD
+686 IASALAKAD

-707 IQQMYLARKTESFQL
+707 IQQMYLARKTESFRL
-722 RLGNASTRY
+722 RLGNSSTLY

-736 TVSENED
+736 TVSDNED

-774 KEGCVNFSTVHDSF
+774 RQGCVNFSTVHDSF

-799 RIIRQQMVKL
+799 RIIRQELVKL
-809 YTEHDPLADFL
+809 YTEHDPLAEFL
-820 RHAEELLGE
+820 KHAEELLGE
-829 PLDIELPKKGSLDIN
+829 PLDIELPEKGSLDIN

>member
-11 EKMYKGLAENRALQ
+11 EKMYKNISESRALQ
-25 VLNRAKADGAYERT
+25 LLNKAKEDGAYERT
-39 KVGQGVMNHLAETYT
+39 RVGQGIMNHLAETYA
-54 KNVEAFV
+54 KNLQAFV
-61 TDCLQPKRG
+61 EDCVKPKRG

-78 VKDYVLALGGD
+78 VKDYTLALNGD
-89 TQKFSRLCAT
+89 TQKLARTCAT
-99 LSLKMALS
+99 LSLRLTLGD
-107 AMMRRSHV
+107 MMMQKYI
-115 ANNIGG
+115 ANNIGSK
-121 AIGLELEPEVEA
+121 IGVDLEAEVQA
-133 MAFFAD
+133 TAFFDD
-139 KNNVKRFNKAIS
+139 KDNVKRFGKS
-151 SRVGF
+151 LGSRVGF

-161 FMEHVYEGV
+161 FMEHVYNGV
-170 GFTFVKHTAKERTS
+170 GMKFVKHTEKEKTA
-184 LGMQLLAVLV
+184 LGMQMLAILV
-194 ETTDFFVFQEVSE
+194 ETTDFFVFSE
-207 NGKTQPLQLLPT
+207 DVKDNKTQPLQLLPT
-219 DIFLKAIAN
+219 DIFLKAVSK

-238 TYVPTIIPP
+238 KYVPTIIPP
-247 KPWTSMWDG
+247 KPWTSFWDG
-256 GYYGALSQNKTLMR
+256 GYYGALSQHSTLMR

-286 RLNELDLSSVYSAV
+286 RLNELDLSSLYSAV

-395 KYESIWFPMN
+395 KYDSIWFPMN

-463 IPLEDRVAWV
+463 IPL
-473 EENKQNILS
+473 
-482 SAENPL
+482 

-550 VGGSAVNLIDH
+550 VGGSSVNLIDH
-561 DKPSDIYREVSDKV
+561 DKPADIYREVSDKV

-607 AWLAHGINRKVCKRP
+607 AWLAHGITRKVCKRP
-622 VMTLAYGSGQYGFAD
+622 VMTLAYGSGQYGFGD
-637 QIYEDTTRDNPHF
+637 QIYEDTVADNPCF
-650 AGVGDRQAAQ
+650 AGVGERQASQ
-660 YLAKLTWKA
+660 YLAKLIWKA

-707 IQQMYLARKTESFQL
+707 IQQMYLARKTESFRL
-722 RLGNASTRY
+722 RLGNSSTRY

-774 KEGCVNFSTVHDSF
+774 RQGCVNFSTVHDSF

-799 RIIRQQMVKL
+799 RIIRQELVKL
-809 YTEHDPLADFL
+809 YTEHDPLAEFL

-829 PLDIELPKKGSLDIN
+829 PLDIELPKKGSLDIK

>member
-25 VLNRAKADGAYERT
+25 VLNKAKADGAYERT

-161 FMEHVYEGV
+161 FMEHVYDGV

-207 NGKTQPLQLLPT
+207 DGKTQPLQLLPT
-219 DIFLKAIAN
+219 DVFLKAIAN

-366 MVEVVHKENQRK
+366 MVEVIHKENQRK

-395 KYESIWFPMN
+395 KYDSIWFPMN

-435 PVPVSTE
+435 PVPVSAE
-442 DAPDALKWLAIHG
+442 DAPDALKWLSIHG

-482 SAENPL
+482 SAETPL

-504 WAMEYKRAL
+504 WTMEYKRAL
-513 EYLDSHGTLAGFD
+513 EYLDAHKTLAGFD

-759 SLDATHLMMSINEAS
+759 PLDATHLMMSINEAS

-799 RIIRQQMVKL
+799 HIIRQQMVKL

-829 PLDIELPKKGSLDIN
+829 PMDIELPKKGSLDIN

>member
-25 VLNRAKADGAYERT
+25 VLNKAKADGAYERT

-70 VQPAYAKI
+70 VQPTYAKI

-207 NGKTQPLQLLPT
+207 DGKTQPLQLLPT
-219 DIFLKAIAN
+219 NVFLKAIAN
-228 AEDKSISLAI
+228 AEDKSVSLAI

-442 DAPDALKWLAIHG
+442 DAPDALKWLSIHG

>member
-25 VLNRAKADGAYERT
+25 VLNKAKADGAYERT

-107 AMMRRSHV
+107 TMMRRSHV

-161 FMEHVYEGV
+161 FMEHVYKGV

-207 NGKTQPLQLLPT
+207 DGKTQPLQLLPT
-219 DIFLKAIAN
+219 DVFLKAIAN
-228 AEDKSISLAI
+228 AEDKSVSLAI

-395 KYESIWFPMN
+395 KYDSIWFPMN

-473 EENKQNILS
+473 EENKQHILS